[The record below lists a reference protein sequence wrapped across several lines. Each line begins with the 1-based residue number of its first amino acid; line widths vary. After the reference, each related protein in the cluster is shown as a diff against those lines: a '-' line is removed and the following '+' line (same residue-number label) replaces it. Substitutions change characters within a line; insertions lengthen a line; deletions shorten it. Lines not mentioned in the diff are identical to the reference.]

1 MRDLHSLIT
10 VYESKGLA
18 ISLVFLF
25 FKLLLPP
32 KVTFYL
38 PETLKSRTSKSHF
51 LTSQYSAQLSP
62 LTSSGAKVYRRLAR
76 VSSTLS
82 FSLCEV
88 TTIRH
93 SLCLSTSQGEQTR
106 TNAWASDG
114 KLPTNMAPVQH
125 SWKNSILEMKC
136 MFNITKCKTVRIP
149 FRTKVTQLFSARKLA

>member
-10 VYESKGLA
+10 VYESKGLG

-76 VSSTLS
+76 VCSTLS

-114 KLPTNMAPVQH
+114 KLPTNMAPATQ
-125 SWKNSILEMKC
+125 LEKFNLGNAQC

-149 FRTKVTQLFSARKLA
+149 FLTKMTQLIHGDRK

>member
-1 MRDLHSLIT
+1 MNYFCSRCSSSAWLWTLSSPYRCETCILWLLFT
-10 VYESKGLA
+10 KEGSGYLPCLLLF
-18 ISLVFLF
+18 LVM
-25 FKLLLPP
+25 LLLPP

-62 LTSSGAKVYRRLAR
+62 LTSSGAKVGKIGKSLDY
-76 VSSTLS
+76 STLS
-82 FSLCEV
+82 FSLCAV

-114 KLPTNMAPVQH
+114 KLPTNMAPA
-125 SWKNSILEMKC
+125 
-136 MFNITKCKTVRIP
+136 
-149 FRTKVTQLFSARKLA
+149 TQLEKFNLGKDACST

>member
-10 VYESKGLA
+10 VYESKGLG

-76 VSSTLS
+76 VCSTLS

-114 KLPTNMAPVQH
+114 KLPTNIMAPA
-125 SWKNSILEMKC
+125 
-136 MFNITKCKTVRIP
+136 
-149 FRTKVTQLFSARKLA
+149 TQLEKFNLGKDACST